1 MFTFH
6 AKMSFSKEWTALI
19 NCYVVSPKGQWSQKK
34 KKWQELDSRFLAVDS
49 GSGNLNSGFQSVAV
63 FRIPWA
69 EFRNSNPD
77 YLTWGHLF
85 LFCSRWLL
93 QKPPMSAKCNMCERA
108 RVFHLQVQL
117 IRVDWRPMW
126 QRYTAKDKLCMLHH
140 HYRHVGLMP
149 EGHSLIWTLISS
161 WVWNKV

>member
-19 NCYVVSPKGQWSQKK
+19 NCYIVSPKGQWSNTV
-34 KKWQELDSRFLAVDS
+34 LIPCC
-49 GSGNLNSGFQSVAV
+49 G
-63 FRIPWA
+63 FRIRELGFWIPIGSRISDSWA
-69 EFRNSNPD
+69 EFCNSNPD

-108 RVFHLQVQL
+108 RVFHVLVQL
-117 IRVDWRPMW
+117 TRVDWRPMW

-149 EGHSLIWTLISS
+149 EGRSLIWTLISS

>member
-19 NCYVVSPKGQWSQKK
+19 NYYVVSPKGQWSKK
-34 KKWQELDSRFLAVDS
+34 KKKMAVLDSRFLAVDS

-108 RVFHLQVQL
+108 RVFHVQVQL
-117 IRVDWRPMW
+117 TRVDWRTMW